1 MYLGV
6 SFKIQK
12 TPSSVLVYCDL
23 GNKQV
28 DNKMVVQI
36 TFDALKKLHL
46 KEI

>member
-1 MYLGV
+1 M
-6 SFKIQK
+6 
-12 TPSSVLVYCDL
+12 

-46 KEI
+46 KEGQKVFLIIKASSILVNK